1 MSTNQ
6 LGVHPLGTW
15 HFAGDMATRLRSR
28 FANVG
33 RSSVYVGSAALVLLV
48 AAALYWA
55 FGGGGAVGYVTSPVT
70 RGTVA
75 RAITATGSV
84 NPMLTITVGTYVSG
98 VIQEIDCDF
107 NTKVKKGQL
116 CAKIDPRPYQT
127 VVEQDQAS
135 VAMARAQLL
144 KDQANLAYA
153 QIDEKRY
160 AGLIA
165 QKAASRDSYDTA
177 VNALNQARAQ
187 VTLDQATIRQR
198 TAELDAAQVNL
209 GYTNIVSPVDG
220 IVVSRNVTMGQTVAA
235 SFQTPTLFLIATDLS
250 KMQVDTNVSESDIG
264 GVKVGNKARFTVEA
278 FPSTTFDGVVT
289 QVRQAP
295 QTVQNVVTYDIVITA
310 ANPQL
315 LLMPGMTA
323 TVRVITVQRGR
334 VLRVPNQSLRY
345 VPGGLSASS
354 GQPGAPSS
362 GLWLLRN
369 GQPYHVA
376 ISTGLDDDSFTEIVG
391 GDVREGDRVIVSE
404 RTGAASQSSTSRP
417 AMRLP

>member
-1 MSTNQ
+1 MGEWYSPSEIA
-6 LGVHPLGTW
+6 LWLH
-15 HFAGDMATRLRSR
+15 RRI
-28 FANVG
+28 ANVG
-33 RSSVYVGSAALVLLV
+33 HTSVYAGIGAIILL
-48 AAALYWA
+48 AAALLYWV
-55 FGGGGAVGYVTSPVT
+55 FGGSTAVQYVTAPVT

-75 RAITATGSV
+75 RAVTATGSV
-84 NPMLTITVGTYVSG
+84 NPVLTITVGTYVSG

-127 VVEQDQAS
+127 IVEQDRAS
-135 VAMARAQLL
+135 VATARAQLQ

-153 QIDEKRY
+153 EVNERRFES
-160 AGLIA
+160 LLA
-165 QKAASRDSYDTA
+165 QKAASTDSYDVA
-177 VNALNQARAQ
+177 LNALNQARAQ
-187 VTLDQATIRQR
+187 VALDKAAILLR

-235 SFQTPTLFLIATDLS
+235 SFQTPTMFLIATDLS

-264 GVKVGNKARFTVEA
+264 GVRVGNKARFTVEA
-278 FPSTTFDGVVT
+278 FPDTTFDGVVT

-295 QTVQNVVTYDIVITA
+295 QTVQNVVTYDIVLTV

-315 LLMPGMTA
+315 LLKPGMTA
-323 TVRVITVQRGR
+323 TVRVITAERGR

-345 VPGGLSASS
+345 VPGGLSASA
-354 GQPGAPSS
+354 GQPGAPPSE
-362 GLWLLRN
+362 LWVLRN
-369 GQPYHVA
+369 GKPVRVGVVP
-376 ISTGLDDDSFTEIVG
+376 GLDDDNFTEIAK
-391 GDVREGDRVIVSE
+391 GDLREGDRVIVSE
-404 RTGAASQSSTSRP
+404 RAGATTAQSTASRP